1 MLGKIQMVDGAN
13 IIKFFCWSVLS
24 NSKKYHFDI
33 SILSFVFFFFCLFLG
48 LNYNY

>member
-13 IIKFFCWSVLS
+13 IIKFVCWSVLS

-33 SILSFVFFFFCLFLG
+33 SILSFFFCLFLG